1 MTQINTAGN
10 QEQATASVNPDINA
24 VNQPLIETKGL
35 FYRYP
40 RRGVVLD
47 QVDFTLYPKERIALT
62 GANGAGKTTFLHLLV
77 GLKKAKGGEIIAFGQ
92 PRNVEKEF
100 VEVRA
105 KAGFLFQDPDDQ
117 LFCPTVLEDVA
128 FGPLN
133 LGKSRAEALKIAQ
146 DTLACLGMSGFE
158 ESITH
163 QLSGGEKR
171 MITLACVLAME
182 PEVLL
187 LDEPTN
193 ALDKTARQRLID
205 TLKSLPQAMII
216 ISHDHDFLAQLA
228 TRTLVLNEGKLL
240 DDDKAVNTVSDSAEA
255 QSDRTTLMKEDA
267 EA

>member
-1 MTQINTAGN
+1 M
-10 QEQATASVNPDINA
+10 TASNA
-24 VNQPLIETKGL
+24 LIETRKL

-47 QVDFTLYPKERIALT
+47 QVDFALYPGERVALT

-77 GLKKAKGGEIIAFGQ
+77 GLKKAKGGEIIAFGK
-92 PRNVEKEF
+92 PRQQEHEF

-133 LGKSRAEALKIAQ
+133 LGKSREQALEIAHQ
-146 DTLACLGMSGFE
+146 TLATLGMSEFE
-158 ESITH
+158 ESVTH

-171 MITLACVLAME
+171 MITLATVLAME

-187 LDEPTN
+187 LDEPSN
-193 ALDKTARQRLID
+193 ALDSQARQLLLD
-205 TLKSLPQAMII
+205 TLKQLPQAMII
-216 ISHDHDFLAQLA
+216 ISHDQDFLDQLA
-228 TRTLVLNEGKLL
+228 TRTLVLEQGKLL
-240 DDDKAVNTVSDSAEA
+240 EGDNQQSKDGAKESEHEAGDQVSTEQTAETEGAV
-255 QSDRTTLMKEDA
+255 
-267 EA
+267 